1 MEQSFF
7 FWLANLPLALSAP
20 LIIGGGVVLSLIGTY
35 VVSNLF
41 TDVELQGNNA
51 VGAPKFTFI
60 GQVYSVTLALALVGA
75 WDVYQS
81 ARDGVQREAV
91 ALVALDGASQ
101 VFSEPSQQPTRI
113 EIRRTIRLYSHAVVT
128 KEWKVMHQGLDDPET
143 TLRLNRLIELYT
155 TLNPLNAAQVAA
167 QQNAMRLLE
176 NLTRHRVARVTT
188 LSNTLIGLIW
198 ALVLVGAV
206 VTIAFT
212 WFLGSPNLLA
222 QAAMS
227 AIIAAFI
234 MMHLLVILKLTHP
247 FAGETAISSNPIRFA
262 SQ

>member
-7 FWLANLPLALSAP
+7 YWLANLPLALSAP
-20 LIIGGGVVLSLIGTY
+20 LIIGVGVGASLVGAY
-35 VVSNLF
+35 VTSNFF
-41 TDVELQGNNA
+41 TDVELQANNA
-51 VGAPKFTFI
+51 VGAPKYTFI

-91 ALVALDGASQ
+91 VLVALDRAAQ
-101 VFSEPSQQPTRI
+101 VFSEPAQQPARV
-113 EIRRTIRLYSHAVVT
+113 EIRRTIRLYVHAIVT
-128 KEWKVMHQGLDDPET
+128 KEWKIMHQGLDDPEAT
-143 TLRLNRLIELYT
+143 QKLNRLVELFT
-155 TLNPLNAAQVAA
+155 TLEPLNVAQVTS

-176 NLTRHRVARVTT
+176 DLTRYRVSRVNT
-188 LSNTLIGLIW
+188 LSNTLIALIW
-198 ALVLVGAV
+198 ALVLAGAL
-206 VTIAFT
+206 VTIGFP
-212 WFLGSPNLLA
+212 WFFGSPNTLA

>member
-20 LIIGGGVVLSLIGTY
+20 LVVGVGIVLSLVGSY
-35 VVSNLF
+35 VTSNFF
-41 TDVELQGNNA
+41 TDVELQDNNA

-91 ALVALDGASQ
+91 ALVALDRASQ
-101 VFSEPSQQPTRI
+101 VFSEPGQQPTRI
-113 EIRRTIRLYSHAVVT
+113 EIRRAIRSYGHAIVT
-128 KEWKVMHQGLDDPET
+128 KEWKIMHQGLDDPEATRMLNRMVELFT
-143 TLRLNRLIELYT
+143 TLK
-155 TLNPLNAAQVAA
+155 PLNAAQITS
-167 QQNAMRLLE
+167 QQNAMHLLE
-176 NLTRHRVARVTT
+176 DVTRYRVSRVNT
-188 LSNTLIGLIW
+188 LSNTLIALIW
-198 ALVLVGAV
+198 ALVLVGAL

-212 WFLGSPNLLA
+212 WFLGSPNILA

-247 FAGETAISSNPIRFA
+247 FAGETAISSNPIKFA

>member
-1 MEQSFF
+1 MEQSVF
-7 FWLANLPLALSAP
+7 FWLANLPLALSSP

-35 VVSNLF
+35 VVSSIF
-41 TDVELQGNNA
+41 TVGELQGNNA

-75 WDVYQS
+75 WDIYQS

-91 ALVALDGASQ
+91 ALSALGGVSQ
-101 VFSEPSQQPTRI
+101 LFSEPSQSEVRI
-113 EIRRTIRLYSHAVVT
+113 ELRETIRLYSQAVVT
-128 KEWKVMHQGLDDPET
+128 REWKTMSHGLEDPGAT
-143 TLRLNRLIELYT
+143 HKLNRLVELYT
-155 TLNPLNAAQVAA
+155 TIKPLNAVQVTA

-176 NLTRHRVARVTT
+176 DISRHRISRVTT
-188 LSNTLIGLIW
+188 LSHTLIGLIW
-198 ALVLVGAV
+198 VLVLAGAV
-206 VTIAFT
+206 VSISFT
-212 WFLGSPNLLA
+212 WFFGSPSILA

-247 FAGETAISSNPIRFA
+247 FAGETAVSPNPIKFA

>member
-20 LIIGGGVVLSLIGTY
+20 LIVGVGVMLSLVGTY
-35 VVSNLF
+35 VTSNLF
-41 TDVELQGNNA
+41 TDLELQANNA
-51 VGAPKFTFI
+51 VGGPKFTFI

-91 ALVALDGASQ
+91 VLKALDGASQ
-101 VFSEPSQQPTRI
+101 VFSEPEQQPARV
-113 EIRRTIRLYSHAVVT
+113 EIRRTIRSYSHAVVT
-128 KEWKVMHQGLDDPET
+128 KEWKTMHQGLDDPEASR
-143 TLRLNRLIELYT
+143 RLNRLVELYT
-155 TLNPLNAAQVAA
+155 TLKPLNAAQVTS
-167 QQNAMRLLE
+167 QHNAMRLLE
-176 NLTRHRVARVTT
+176 DLTRYRISRVST
-188 LSNTLIGLIW
+188 LSNTLVGLIW
-198 ALVLVGAV
+198 VLVLAGAF

-212 WFLGSPNLLA
+212 WFLGSPNTLA

-247 FAGETAISSNPIRFA
+247 FAGETAISPNPIRFA